1 MTGGSPGGVK
11 TSGPF
16 SQDDISSILY
26 WMKIQNKLNKNFSN
40 LVKHELEP
48 INLKKRAN
56 QNF

>member
-1 MTGGSPGGVK
+1 MTDGSPGGIT
-11 TSGPF
+11 TSEPF

-26 WMKIQNKLNKNFSN
+26 WMKIQNKLNKNFNN
-40 LVKHELEP
+40 LVKHVLGP